1 MMFYQFFLSPVGWLR
16 ISASVN
22 SLRQIS
28 FLEADPDADAN
39 PNEITA
45 YVVKQLQAYFRREP
59 TEDIYRLV
67 RKGSQFQRKVWEQ
80 ALKIPAGKTMSYQQ
94 MALSLGDIQ
103 QTRAVARALATNPIL
118 VLIPCHRILGKDG
131 KLRGYAGSP
140 SRKQW
145 LLQFEAREI
154 EQLTLFPIR

>member
-1 MMFYQFFLSPVGWLR
+1 MFFQFFLSPVGWLR
-16 ISASVN
+16 ISASAN

-28 FLEADPDADAN
+28 FLEADPDTEAN

-45 YVVKQLQAYFRREP
+45 YVVKQLQAYFKREP
-59 TEDIYRLV
+59 AEDIYRLV
-67 RKGSQFQRKVWEQ
+67 RKGSQFQRKVWELTLQ
-80 ALKIPAGKTMSYQQ
+80 IPAGKTMTYQQ
-94 MALSLGDIQ
+94 MALSLGDIR